1 MGSVTGVS
9 GKEEMSVRCILS
21 EKSEEYLGEHGIG
34 FGLEK
39 SVSFILGEWT
49 RNIREV

>member
-1 MGSVTGVS
+1 MTGIS
-9 GKEEMSVRCILS
+9 GKEEMRVKCVLS

-49 RNIREV
+49 WNILEV